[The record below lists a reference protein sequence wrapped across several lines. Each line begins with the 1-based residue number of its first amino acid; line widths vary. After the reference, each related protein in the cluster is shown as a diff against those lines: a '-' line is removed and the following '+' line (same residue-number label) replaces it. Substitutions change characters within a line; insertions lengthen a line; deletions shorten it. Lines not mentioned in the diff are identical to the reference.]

1 MTQHIALVALVVDDY
16 DRAIAWYTG
25 TLGFTLVEDTPQ
37 TPGKRWVV
45 VAPPGGSGTALLL
58 AKAANERQQRAIGE
72 QTGGRVFLF
81 LHTDD
86 FHRDY
91 TAYKARGV
99 SFVEEPRHEDYG
111 TVVVFSDLYGNRWD
125 LVERHSNK

>member
-37 TPGKRWVV
+37 APGKRWVV
-45 VAPPGGSGTALLL
+45 VAPPGGAGTALLL
-58 AKAANERQQRAIGE
+58 AKAANERQTQAIGA
-72 QTGGRVFLF
+72 QTGGRVFMF

-125 LVERHSNK
+125 LVERKR

>member
-37 TPGKRWVV
+37 APGKRWVV
-45 VAPPGGSGTALLL
+45 VAPPGGAGTALLL
-58 AKAANERQQRAIGE
+58 AKAANERQTQAIGA
-72 QTGGRVFLF
+72 QTGGRVFMF
-81 LHTDD
+81 LHTDN

-125 LVERHSNK
+125 LVERKR